1 MESKFDFAEEN
12 SAAKAEVQQQAKG
25 FLKSLLRFMSTLLS
39 IRKDTDYRA
48 TIQAIQDDISFRGA
62 TSWVLIC
69 SIFLASIGLNANS
82 TAVVIGAML
91 IAPLMGPV
99 LGVGV
104 SLAINDLATLRRSL
118 VNFGVMVSL
127 SVLTAFLFFVL
138 FPLREESS
146 ELLARVSPDIRD
158 VLIAF
163 FGGLALIIARTKKGT
178 IASVIFGVAI
188 ATALM
193 PPLCTVGY
201 ALAHSNIPYALGA
214 LYLFSINAI
223 FIALAAYLVVK
234 ILRFPMTV
242 YANSKSRRRIS
253 RLATLLALLMAIPA
267 GFTFVDVLQKSRFQV
282 AAQLFLDIEL
292 QGIENAD
299 YLRQTARI
307 VFDDYQPKVIINNF
321 GVAPLGPAVERLL
334 RERITTYESLENTV
348 LIINQLEQETNRFDQ
363 ERYLIELRKRDSL
376 ELIRKQAEIQALK
389 IRIGELNN
397 QSIPRNSFDEILA
410 EMRVISP
417 FTREVRYSQTFISDL
432 DTIDTVTIF
441 SVQWDSS
448 LDSLAVISEEKRLR
462 NWLAIQFPNRAFVFK
477 SD

>member
-1 MESKFDFAEEN
+1 MESKFDFTEEKN
-12 SAAKAEVQQQAKG
+12 AAKVEVQQQVKG
-25 FLKSLLRFMSTLLS
+25 FFKSLIRFISTLLS

-62 TSWVLIC
+62 TAWVLIC

-82 TAVVIGAML
+82 TAVIIGAML

-99 LGVGV
+99 LGFGV

-118 VNFGVMVSL
+118 VNFGVMVLL
-127 SVLTAFLFFVL
+127 SVLTAFLFFAL

-201 ALAHSNIPYALGA
+201 ALAQSNIPYALGA
-214 LYLFSINAI
+214 LYLFAINAS

-234 ILRFPMTV
+234 LLRFPMKE

-253 RLATLLALLMAIPA
+253 HLATLLALLMVIPA
-267 GFTFVDVLQKSRFQV
+267 GFTFFDVLQKSRFQ
-282 AAQLFLDIEL
+282 AAARLFLDSEL
-292 QGIENAD
+292 QGIDNAD

-307 VFDDYQPKVIINNF
+307 VFDDFQPKVIINTF
-321 GVAPLGPAVERLL
+321 GVAPLAPEVERLL
-334 RERITTYESLENTV
+334 RERIVSYESLENTE
-348 LIINQLEQETNRFDQ
+348 LIINQLEKETKHFDQ
-363 ERYLIELRKRDSL
+363 QRYLIELRKRDSL
-376 ELIRKQAEIQALK
+376 ELIRQQDEIQALQT
-389 IRIGELNN
+389 RIGELNH
-397 QSIPRNSFDEILA
+397 QSISQISFDQILT

-417 FTREVRYSQTFISDL
+417 FASEVSYAQTYISNF
-432 DTIDTVTIF
+432 DTIDTVAVF
-441 SVQWDSS
+441 RVQWDSS
-448 LDSLAVISEEKRLR
+448 LDSLLIISEEKRLR
-462 NWLAIQFPNRAFVFK
+462 SWLEIELPNRDFEIETY
-477 SD
+477 

>member
-118 VNFGVMVSL
+118 VNFGVMVLL

-201 ALAHSNIPYALGA
+201 ALANSNIPYALGA

-307 VFDDYQPKVIINNF
+307 VFDDSQPKVIINNF

-410 EMRVISP
+410 EMKVISP

>member
-234 ILRFPMTV
+234 ILRFPMTE

-307 VFDDYQPKVIINNF
+307 VFDDSQPKVIINNF

-397 QSIPRNSFDEILA
+397 QSIPLNSFDEILA

-462 NWLAIQFPNRAFVFK
+462 NWLAIQFPNRPFVFQ

>member
-1 MESKFDFAEEN
+1 MESKFDFAEETN
-12 SAAKAEVQQQAKG
+12 AAKAEVQQEAKG
-25 FLKSLLRFMSTLLS
+25 FFKSLLRFISTLLS

-62 TSWVLIC
+62 TAWVLIC

-118 VNFGVMVSL
+118 VNFGVMVLL
-127 SVLTAFLFFVL
+127 SVLTAFLFFAL

-201 ALAHSNIPYALGA
+201 ALANSNIPYALGA

-307 VFDDYQPKVIINNF
+307 VFDDSQPKVIINNF

-389 IRIGELNN
+389 IRIDELNY
-397 QSIPRNSFDEILA
+397 QSIPRISFDEIMT

-462 NWLAIQFPNRAFVFK
+462 NWLAIQFPNRTFVFQ

>member
-1 MESKFDFAEEN
+1 MESKFDFAEETN
-12 SAAKAEVQQQAKG
+12 AAKAEVQQDAKG
-25 FLKSLLRFMSTLLS
+25 VLKSLLRFMSTLLS

-62 TSWVLIC
+62 TAWVLIC

-118 VNFGVMVSL
+118 VNFGVMVLL
-127 SVLTAFLFFVL
+127 SVLTAFLFFAL

-214 LYLFSINAI
+214 LYLFAINAS

-234 ILRFPMTV
+234 LLRFPMTE
-242 YANSKSRRRIS
+242 YANPKSRRRIS

-267 GFTFVDVLQKSRFQV
+267 GFTFVDVLQKSRFQA
-282 AAQLFLDIEL
+282 AAQLFLDNEL
-292 QGIENAD
+292 QGIDNAD

-307 VFDDYQPKVIINNF
+307 VLMTP
-321 GVAPLGPAVERLL
+321 
-334 RERITTYESLENTV
+334 
-348 LIINQLEQETNRFDQ
+348 NQ
-363 ERYLIELRKRDSL
+363 K
-376 ELIRKQAEIQALK
+376 
-389 IRIGELNN
+389 
-397 QSIPRNSFDEILA
+397 
-410 EMRVISP
+410 
-417 FTREVRYSQTFISDL
+417 
-432 DTIDTVTIF
+432 
-441 SVQWDSS
+441 
-448 LDSLAVISEEKRLR
+448 
-462 NWLAIQFPNRAFVFK
+462 
-477 SD
+477 

>member
-1 MESKFDFAEEN
+1 MESKFDFSEETN
-12 SAAKAEVQQQAKG
+12 AAKAEVQQEAKG
-25 FLKSLLRFMSTLLS
+25 FLKSLFRFISTLLS

-62 TSWVLIC
+62 TAWVLIC

-104 SLAINDLATLRRSL
+104 SLAINDLVTLRRSL
-118 VNFGVMVSL
+118 VNFGVMVLL
-127 SVLTAFLFFVL
+127 SVLTAFLFFAL

-201 ALAHSNIPYALGA
+201 ALAHSNVAYALGA
-214 LYLFSINAI
+214 LYLFAINAI

-234 ILRFPMTV
+234 LLRFPMKE
-242 YANSKSRRRIS
+242 YANPKSRRRIS
-253 RLATLLALLMAIPA
+253 RFATLLALLMVIPA
-267 GFTFVDVLQKSRFQV
+267 GFTFVDVLQKSRFQA
-282 AAQLFLDIEL
+282 AAQSFLDNEL
-292 QGIENAD
+292 QGIDNAD

-307 VFDDYQPKVIINNF
+307 EFDDTQPKVIINTF
-321 GVAPLGPAVERLL
+321 GMAPLEPAVERLL
-334 RERITTYESLENTV
+334 KERIVSYESLESTE
-348 LIINQLEQETNRFDQ
+348 LIINQLKSETNRFDQ
-363 ERYLIELRKRDSL
+363 QRYLIELRKRDSL
-376 ELIRKQAEIQALK
+376 ELMRQQAEIEALHT
-389 IRIGELNN
+389 RIGELNN
-397 QSIPRNSFDEILA
+397 RSTQDISFDQIIKELK
-410 EMRVISP
+410 VISP
-417 FTREVRYSQTFISDL
+417 FVRKVRYAQTYISDL
-432 DTIDTVTIF
+432 DEIDTVAVF
-441 SVQWDSS
+441 RMQWDSS
-448 LDSLAVISEEKRLR
+448 LDSLAIVSEEERLR
-462 NWLAIQFPNRAFVFK
+462 NWLRIQLPNRSFIIEN
-477 SD
+477 D

>member
-12 SAAKAEVQQQAKG
+12 SAAEAEVQQQAKG
-25 FLKSLLRFMSTLLS
+25 FLKSLLRSMSTLLS

-118 VNFGVMVSL
+118 VNFGVMVLL

-307 VFDDYQPKVIINNF
+307 VFDDSQPKVIINNF